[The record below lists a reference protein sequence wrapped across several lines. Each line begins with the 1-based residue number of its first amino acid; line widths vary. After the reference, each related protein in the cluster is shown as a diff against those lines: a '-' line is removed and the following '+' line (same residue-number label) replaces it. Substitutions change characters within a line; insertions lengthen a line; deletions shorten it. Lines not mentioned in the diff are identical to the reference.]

1 MKKGNIYSPVAGGSA
16 QEIFETLI
24 DSGKVRIERIVSDS
38 SRSPEGFWY
47 DQEESEWVLVL
58 EGSAGLRF
66 EGDEEILVLNPGDW
80 VEIPAH
86 RKHRVEWTDPVQK
99 TVWLA
104 VFYEAA
110 GQADPA
116 Y

>member
-1 MKKGNIYSPVAGGSA
+1 MAQPTG
-16 QEIFETLI
+16 QEIFETLV
-24 DSGKVRIERIVSDS
+24 DSGKVRIERIVSDAG
-38 SRSPEGFWY
+38 RSPEGFWY

-66 EGDEEILVLNPGDW
+66 EGDAEVLVLKPGDW
-80 VEIPAH
+80 IDIPAH

-104 VFYEAA
+104 VFY
-110 GQADPA
+110 
-116 Y
+116 